1 MAGEKEKVRITK
13 IEEAGICDVYNMEVE
28 DIHDYA
34 IANGVISHN
43 CYDESRYVLMENP
56 ITPRPNMKK
65 QTPLDDPLNLYTKKK
80 PKYSYINI

>member
-1 MAGEKEKVRITK
+1 MRITR
-13 IEEAGICDVYNMEVE
+13 IEEAGTADVYNMEVE

-43 CYDESRYVLMENP
+43 CYDECRYVLMENP
-56 ITPRPNMKK
+56 ITPRPNMRK

-80 PKYSYINI
+80 RSTEYTYVNI